1 MKQQKFMTRIIFALT
16 LATIIAVPTASLR
29 AQSSDE
35 PTTVRAAAQ
44 GGGVLDVLEQAR
56 QAQAQALEGSWV
68 LTITPVVPPGV
79 PQPPSARAY
88 VTYARG
94 GGLITYVRSA
104 PNGPQYGAQHG
115 VWEHLGGNE
124 FALAAIRDEF
134 DVQGNLLG
142 TGKIITRVTLTGKDV
157 FVGVG
162 SREFRDPAGNI
173 ADIIRCST
181 LRAERIKIEPLAT
194 QCQSI
199 TPPQ

>member
-1 MKQQKFMTRIIFALT
+1 VKQQKFMTRIIFALT
-16 LATIIAVPTASLR
+16 LATMIAVPTASLR

-35 PTTVRAAAQ
+35 SAPVRAAAQ
-44 GGGVLDVLEQAR
+44 SGGILDVLEQAR
-56 QAQAQALEGSWV
+56 QAQSQSLEGSWV

-94 GGLITYVRSA
+94 GGLTTYIRSA

-115 VWEHLGGNE
+115 VWEHMGGHE
-124 FALAAIRDEF
+124 FAFTAIRDEF
-134 DVQGNLLG
+134 DVQGNFLG

-181 LRAERIKIEPLAT
+181 LRAERIKIEPVAM
-194 QCQSI
+194 QCQNI

>member
-1 MKQQKFMTRIIFALT
+1 MKKQKLMTAGTILLALT
-16 LATIIAVPTASLR
+16 CAALFAIPALRAR
-29 AQSSDE
+29 AQSS
-35 PTTVRAAAQ
+35 
-44 GGGVLDVLEQAR
+44 GGLLEVLEQTR
-56 QAQAQALEGSWV
+56 QAQAQALEGSWAITV
-68 LTITPVVPPGV
+68 TPVVPPGV
-79 PQPPSARAY
+79 PQPPSARAF

-94 GGLITYVRSA
+94 GGLTTYVRSA

-115 VWEHLGGNE
+115 VWEHLGGND

-134 DVQGNLLG
+134 DALGNFLG
-142 TGKIITRVTLTGKDV
+142 TGKIITRITLIGKDV

-162 SREFRDPAGNI
+162 SREFRDPAGNL

-181 LRAERIKIEPLAT
+181 LRAERIKIEPLAP